1 MVAPRKRWKLIMLGR
16 VMVLSVALNL
26 QLLQQSLAQPRN
38 RSVQLSVC
46 IWRTCQ
52 EEEKTE
58 GFSLENVEVD
68 NRAVPDRDKDKEDD
82 LDGSQKRMKVG
93 VEPSA
98 TLAKKPWAAKK
109 QRCAAEL
116 VDVTHLPDAKRDRDG
131 FPLENVE
138 VPERDKD
145 KEDDLDGSR
154 ERMEVGVEPSVTL
167 AKKPWAAKKQRCAAE
182 RVDVMHLPDAKKDR
196 DGFPLENVEV
206 PDRDKDK
213 ECDLHGSQKP
223 RAARKQRCAAEG
235 VDVTHLPDAKKDRD
249 GFPLEN
255 VEVPDRD
262 KDKEDDLDGS
272 RERME
277 VGVEPSATLAKKP
290 WAAKKKKVATEH
302 VDVMHLPDAEKDRDG
317 IPLENVEIDN
327 RTVPD
332 RDKDKECD
340 LHGSQ
345 KPRAAKKQRCAAERV
360 DVTHLPD
367 AKKDR
372 DGFPLEN
379 VEVPDRDKDKEDDL
393 DGSRERMEVGVE
405 PSATLAKNPR
415 AAKKKKCATEHVD
428 VTHSPDA
435 EKDRDG
441 IPLENVEIDNRT
453 VPDRDKDKECD
464 LHGSQVKIEVDVEP
478 SATLAKKPRA
488 AKEKKCATEHV
499 DVTHSPD
506 AEKDRDGIPLENGE
520 IDNRTVPDRDKDRE
534 CDLHGSQEKI
544 EVGVEPSAT
553 LAKPRAAKEKKCAI
567 EHVDVTHSLDAEKD
581 RDGIPLENVEIDNRT
596 VPDRDKDNL
605 ECDLHGSQEK
615 IEVGVEPSATLTK
628 PASHP
633 QPATTSSLPQSP
645 LRRIYPH
652 PNPALWVFAPEISQ
666 SKFEGRTS
674 SNACTFIALLMGR
687 SFSVTRNA
695 TVNMRNEPSSPQVWL
710 SIVSTAIREGNRVHD
725 EVTGG
730 EAVNFSV
737 EEAIS
742 DLNRDG
748 RLGKTEP
755 REYLNVEF
763 TNEDSDRPQAS
774 LSYHLGRLSHEAS
787 NIAAL
792 VIVNE
797 MTICFVA
804 RGEKL
809 FVFDS
814 HSHPPFGGAM
824 VGVSDMS
831 SRESFL
837 ATIKQI
843 LGLQHNLCSLSFVE
857 YL

>member
-1 MVAPRKRWKLIMLGR
+1 MVVPRKRSKLITLGR

-109 QRCAAEL
+109 QRCAAE
-116 VDVTHLPDAKRDRDG
+116 
-131 FPLENVE
+131 
-138 VPERDKD
+138 
-145 KEDDLDGSR
+145 
-154 ERMEVGVEPSVTL
+154 
-167 AKKPWAAKKQRCAAE
+167 

-196 DGFPLENVEV
+196 DGFLLENVEV

-213 ECDLHGSQKP
+213 EDDLDGSQQRMEVRVEPSATLAKP

-317 IPLENVEIDN
+317 FPLENVEIDN

-345 KPRAAKKQRCAAERV
+345 N
-360 DVTHLPD
+360 TS
-367 AKKDR
+367 
-372 DGFPLEN
+372 G
-379 VEVPDRDKDKEDDL
+379 
-393 DGSRERMEVGVE
+393 
-405 PSATLAKNPR
+405 
-415 AAKKKKCATEHVD
+415 AKKKRSAVQHDNVTRLLGEENEGGDRNRCCQKNEEVNNTEQCYKPSTPQAKQQQHLQQQL
-428 VTHSPDA
+428 HF
-435 EKDRDG
+435 
-441 IPLENVEIDNRT
+441 PL
-453 VPDRDKDKECD
+453 
-464 LHGSQVKIEVDVEP
+464 Q
-478 SATLAKKPRA
+478 
-488 AKEKKCATEHV
+488 
-499 DVTHSPD
+499 
-506 AEKDRDGIPLENGE
+506 
-520 IDNRTVPDRDKDRE
+520 
-534 CDLHGSQEKI
+534 Q
-544 EVGVEPSAT
+544 
-553 LAKPRAAKEKKCAI
+553 
-567 EHVDVTHSLDAEKD
+567 
-581 RDGIPLENVEIDNRT
+581 
-596 VPDRDKDNL
+596 
-605 ECDLHGSQEK
+605 
-615 IEVGVEPSATLTK
+615 

-633 QPATTSSLPQSP
+633 RPATTPSLPQFP
-645 LRRIYPH
+645 LRRIYSY
-652 PNPALWVFAPEISQ
+652 PNHALWFFAPEISQ
-666 SKFEGRTS
+666 SKFQGRTS
-674 SNACTFIALLMGR
+674 SNACTFIALLMAKL
-687 SFSVTRNA
+687 FSITKNA
-695 TVNMRNEPSSPQVWL
+695 TVNISNESSSLQVWL
-710 SIVSTAIREGNRVHD
+710 GILTTAIETGNREHD
-725 EVTGG
+725 RVTGG
-730 EAVNFSV
+730 QPINFSV
-737 EEAIS
+737 RVAQGHLDGYLGRTRVEEAL
-742 DLNRDG
+742 D
-748 RLGKTEP
+748 
-755 REYLNVEF
+755 VVF
-763 TNEDSDRPQAS
+763 TNEDSQVPQSS
-774 LSYHLGRLSHEAS
+774 LSFHLGRLSHENS
-787 NIAAL
+787 NIAAF

-804 RGEKL
+804 RGGKL
-809 FVFDS
+809 FVLDS
-814 HSHPPFGGAM
+814 HSHFPYGAM

-831 SRESFL
+831 RREAFL
-837 ATIKQI
+837 ATIKQE
-843 LGLQHNLCSLSFVE
+843 LKLRHNLCSLTFVE
-857 YL
+857 FL

>member
-464 LHGSQVKIEVDVEP
+464 LHGSQ
-478 SATLAKKPRA
+478 
-488 AKEKKCATEHV
+488 
-499 DVTHSPD
+499 
-506 AEKDRDGIPLENGE
+506 
-520 IDNRTVPDRDKDRE
+520 
-534 CDLHGSQEKI
+534 
-544 EVGVEPSAT
+544 
-553 LAKPRAAKEKKCAI
+553 PRAAKEKKCAI